1 LFSEDNPMLMSFR
14 NLVLSSAALCAT
26 AAFAAEQKRVEVPF
40 AFVAK
45 NHTYQAG
52 SYGISVDSTNSF
64 VTLSAI
70 GRTSRPLTWIL
81 VPGDGNLNHS
91 NASLTFDVTRSGNV
105 LRTIQYQSLSTPNLN
120 KMPKQTVEGSTTI
133 GE

>member
-1 LFSEDNPMLMSFR
+1 VLMSFR

-45 NHTYQAG
+45 NHVYQAG
-52 SYGISVDSTNSF
+52 SYAISIDNTRSF
-64 VTLSAI
+64 VTLSEI
-70 GRTSRPLTWIL
+70 GKTSQPLTWI
-81 VPGDGNLNHS
+81 VTPGDTDPSHPKV
-91 NASLTFDVTRSGNV
+91 SLTFDVTRSGKV
-105 LRTIQYQSLSTPNLN
+105 LRTIQYKTLVTPNLD
-120 KMPKQTVEGSTTI
+120 KKQAVESTTSV